1 MLDSTQPGWAQ
12 CLQRAAA
19 PPSHAHPLAQ
29 YLAHALQQGQPPA
42 QAHGP
47 ALLLEAWLAGGI
59 RHTTFARAQPA
70 HWRAS
75 ASSNPAG
82 VPSTGSGCNNGQRAN
97 GTRKSPVA
105 DLARR
110 AHLSP
115 SQFTARCRDELGLG
129 AIEWLRQQRLAHARL
144 LRASGMPVAAVASAT
159 GYRSPSALTAAL
171 RRDRAGRAGRRKPSD
186 PKARL
191 SAPATAATTIAARRC
206 SGAARRWSALQNAY
220 SRRML
225 PLPCKPISTPWAPS
239 PCGLLAS
246 LGVSLTHIPPFL
258 LTGITLI
265 IGSVP
270 AWPFVLRDPSRWRI
284 PMRTLALGV
293 YGLFAYHFLL
303 FIALRHAPPVEANL
317 VNYLWPLFI
326 VVLAPVVLP
335 GVALRVPHVVAALL
349 GFGGAAI
356 AIVGGRELSGTLA
369 WGYIPAAAAA
379 FIWATYSLMT
389 NASRPSPPPRLACS
403 ASFRRLVAAVPC
415 AAGAQRGAA
424 GARLGPTGRAGPGP
438 LGGAF
443 YLWDKALKLGDA
455 RHIGILSYITPLA
468 STTLL
473 IVVSGRSFSWSIGL
487 ATAMIISAA
496 VMGMRAR

>member
-1 MLDSTQPGWAQ
+1 MSSSP
-12 CLQRAAA
+12 LQ
-19 PPSHAHPLAQ
+19 
-29 YLAHALQQGQPPA
+29 
-42 QAHGP
+42 
-47 ALLLEAWLAGGI
+47 
-59 RHTTFARAQPA
+59 
-70 HWRAS
+70 
-75 ASSNPAG
+75 
-82 VPSTGSGCNNGQRAN
+82 AN
-97 GTRKSPVA
+97 LYA
-105 DLARR
+105 
-110 AHLSP
+110 
-115 SQFTARCRDELGLG
+115 LG
-129 AIEWLRQQRLAHARL
+129 AIALW
-144 LRASGMPVAAVASAT
+144 AS
-159 GYRSPSALTAAL
+159 
-171 RRDRAGRAGRRKPSD
+171 
-186 PKARL
+186 
-191 SAPATAATTIAARRC
+191 
-206 SGAARRWSALQNAY
+206 
-220 SRRML
+220 
-225 PLPCKPISTPWAPS
+225 
-239 PCGLLAS
+239 LAS

-270 AWPFVLRDPSRWRI
+270 AWPFVLRDPSQWRI

-389 NASRPSPPPRLACS
+389 KRVTAFPTTAIGLFGLVSGALSLLCHVLLEPSVALQARDWSLLA
-403 ASFRRLVAAVPC
+403 V
-415 AAGAQRGAA
+415 
-424 GARLGPTGRAGPGP
+424 LGLGP

>member
-1 MLDSTQPGWAQ
+1 MQSAYSQRMSSSP
-12 CLQRAAA
+12 LQ
-19 PPSHAHPLAQ
+19 
-29 YLAHALQQGQPPA
+29 
-42 QAHGP
+42 
-47 ALLLEAWLAGGI
+47 
-59 RHTTFARAQPA
+59 
-70 HWRAS
+70 
-75 ASSNPAG
+75 
-82 VPSTGSGCNNGQRAN
+82 AN
-97 GTRKSPVA
+97 LYA
-105 DLARR
+105 
-110 AHLSP
+110 
-115 SQFTARCRDELGLG
+115 LG
-129 AIEWLRQQRLAHARL
+129 AIALW
-144 LRASGMPVAAVASAT
+144 AS
-159 GYRSPSALTAAL
+159 
-171 RRDRAGRAGRRKPSD
+171 
-186 PKARL
+186 
-191 SAPATAATTIAARRC
+191 
-206 SGAARRWSALQNAY
+206 
-220 SRRML
+220 
-225 PLPCKPISTPWAPS
+225 
-239 PCGLLAS
+239 LAS
-246 LGVSLTHIPPFL
+246 LGVSLTHIPPLL

-270 AWPFVLRDPSRWRI
+270 AWPFVLRDPSQWRI

-389 NASRPSPPPRLACS
+389 KRVTAFPTTAIGLFGLVSGALSLLCHVLLEPSVTLQARDWSLLA
-403 ASFRRLVAAVPC
+403 V
-415 AAGAQRGAA
+415 
-424 GARLGPTGRAGPGP
+424 LGLGP

>member
-1 MLDSTQPGWAQ
+1 M
-12 CLQRAAA
+12 
-19 PPSHAHPLAQ
+19 
-29 YLAHALQQGQPPA
+29 
-42 QAHGP
+42 
-47 ALLLEAWLAGGI
+47 
-59 RHTTFARAQPA
+59 
-70 HWRAS
+70 
-75 ASSNPAG
+75 
-82 VPSTGSGCNNGQRAN
+82 
-97 GTRKSPVA
+97 
-105 DLARR
+105 
-110 AHLSP
+110 
-115 SQFTARCRDELGLG
+115 
-129 AIEWLRQQRLAHARL
+129 
-144 LRASGMPVAAVASAT
+144 
-159 GYRSPSALTAAL
+159 
-171 RRDRAGRAGRRKPSD
+171 
-186 PKARL
+186 
-191 SAPATAATTIAARRC
+191 
-206 SGAARRWSALQNAY
+206 QNAY
-220 SRRML
+220 SRRMSSS
-225 PLPCKPISTPWAPS
+225 PLQANLYALGAIALWAS
-239 PCGLLAS
+239 LAS
-246 LGVSLTHIPPFL
+246 LGVSLTHIQPFL

-270 AWPFVLRDPSRWRI
+270 AWPFVLRDPSQWRI

-389 NASRPSPPPRLACS
+389 KRVTAFPTTAIGLFGLVSGALSLLCHVLLEPSVTLQARDWSLLA
-403 ASFRRLVAAVPC
+403 V
-415 AAGAQRGAA
+415 
-424 GARLGPTGRAGPGP
+424 LGLGP

-468 STTLL
+468 STALL